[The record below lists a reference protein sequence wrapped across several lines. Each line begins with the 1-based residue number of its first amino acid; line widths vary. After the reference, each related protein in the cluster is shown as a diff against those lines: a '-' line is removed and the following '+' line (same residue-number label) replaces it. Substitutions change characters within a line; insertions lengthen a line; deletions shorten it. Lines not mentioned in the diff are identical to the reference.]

1 MKYLSKEELE
11 DITNELLEN
20 PTRETLKVL
29 NNKYNSEENGGETK
43 NIVEPIPVKEDVP
56 EVPITPEIKLD
67 IPTFEVPNNTNTP
80 ESTAQNMNIPTFNI
94 PGSTPVNEVP
104 NSESIQNN
112 KPLGETIPISSEPT
126 IPVNNNINDNIPS
139 LEVPQSMPVQN
150 NNAQVN
156 FSGNLWE
163 PQMPT
168 IGNMMETTDNFNT
181 VQNTM
186 PNINPNIQNTPFF
199 GPATESVNNPI
210 PVNNVPNNGP
220 SMFGQIQQNYN
231 QGA

>member
-29 NNKYNSEENGGETK
+29 NNKYNSEENGVETK
-43 NIVEPIPVKEDVP
+43 SIVEPVKIDVP
-56 EVPITPEIKLD
+56 EVKLD
-67 IPTFEVPNNTNTP
+67 IPTFEVPNTTNTP
-80 ESTAQNMNIPTFNI
+80 ESNTPNMNIPTFNI
-94 PGSTPVNEVP
+94 PGSASVNEV
-104 NSESIQNN
+104 QNN

-126 IPVNNNINDNIPS
+126 VPVNDNINDNIPS
-139 LEVPQSMPVQN
+139 LEVPQSVPVQN

-181 VQNTM
+181 SQNTM
-186 PNINPNIQNTPFF
+186 PNTNPNIQNTPFF
-199 GPATESVNNPI
+199 GPVTESVNNPI

>member
-29 NNKYNSEENGGETK
+29 NNKYNSEENGVETK
-43 NIVEPIPVKEDVP
+43 SIVEPVKIDAP
-56 EVPITPEIKLD
+56 EVKLD
-67 IPTFEVPNNTNTP
+67 IPTFEVPNTTNTP
-80 ESTAQNMNIPTFNI
+80 ESNTPNMNIPTFNI
-94 PGSTPVNEVP
+94 PGSASVNEV
-104 NSESIQNN
+104 QNN

-139 LEVPQSMPVQN
+139 LEVPQSVPVQN

-181 VQNTM
+181 AQNTM
-186 PNINPNIQNTPFF
+186 PNTNPNIQNTPFF

>member
-29 NNKYNSEENGGETK
+29 NNKYNSEENGVETK
-43 NIVEPIPVKEDVP
+43 SIVEPVKVDVP
-56 EVPITPEIKLD
+56 EVKLD
-67 IPTFEVPNNTNTP
+67 IPTFEVPNTTNTP
-80 ESTAQNMNIPTFNI
+80 ESNTPNMNIPTFNI
-94 PGSTPVNEVP
+94 PGSASVNEV
-104 NSESIQNN
+104 QNN

-126 IPVNNNINDNIPS
+126 VPVNNNINDNIPS
-139 LEVPQSMPVQN
+139 LEVPQSVPVQN

-186 PNINPNIQNTPFF
+186 PNTNPNIQNTPFF
-199 GPATESVNNPI
+199 GPVTESVNNPI

>member
-29 NNKYNSEENGGETK
+29 NNKYNSEENGVETK
-43 NIVEPIPVKEDVP
+43 SIVEPVKIDVP
-56 EVPITPEIKLD
+56 EVKVD
-67 IPTFEVPNNTNTP
+67 IPTFEVPNTTNTP
-80 ESTAQNMNIPTFNI
+80 ESNTPNMNIPTFNI
-94 PGSTPVNEVP
+94 PGSASVNEV
-104 NSESIQNN
+104 QKN

-126 IPVNNNINDNIPS
+126 VPVNNNINDNIPS
-139 LEVPQSMPVQN
+139 LEVPQSVPVQN

-186 PNINPNIQNTPFF
+186 PNTNPNIQNTPFF
-199 GPATESVNNPI
+199 GPVTESVNNPI

>member
-43 NIVEPIPVKEDVP
+43 SIVEPVKVDVP
-56 EVPITPEIKLD
+56 EVPIAPEVKPD
-67 IPTFEVPNNTNTP
+67 IPTFEVPNTTNTP
-80 ESTAQNMNIPTFNI
+80 ESTTPNMNIPTFNI
-94 PGSTPVNEVP
+94 PGSAPVNEV
-104 NSESIQNN
+104 QNN
-112 KPLGETIPISSEPT
+112 KPLEETIPISSEPT
-126 IPVNNNINDNIPS
+126 VPVNNNINDNIPS

-150 NNAQVN
+150 NNNAPVN

-181 VQNTM
+181 VQNTI
-186 PNINPNIQNTPFF
+186 PNINPSSQNNPFF
-199 GPATESVNNPI
+199 GPVTEPVNNPI
-210 PVNNVPNNGP
+210 PVNSVPNNGP

>member
-29 NNKYNSEENGGETK
+29 NNKYNSEENGVETK
-43 NIVEPIPVKEDVP
+43 SIVEPVKIDVP
-56 EVPITPEIKLD
+56 EVKLD
-67 IPTFEVPNNTNTP
+67 IPTFEVPNTTNTP
-80 ESTAQNMNIPTFNI
+80 ESNTPNMNIPTFNI
-94 PGSTPVNEVP
+94 PGSASVNEV
-104 NSESIQNN
+104 QNN

-126 IPVNNNINDNIPS
+126 VPVNNNINDNIPS
-139 LEVPQSMPVQN
+139 LEVPQSVPVQN

-186 PNINPNIQNTPFF
+186 PNTNPNIQNTPFF
-199 GPATESVNNPI
+199 GPVTESVNNPI
-210 PVNNVPNNGP
+210 PVNNVPNNGQ

>member
-29 NNKYNSEENGGETK
+29 NNKYNSEENGVETK
-43 NIVEPIPVKEDVP
+43 SIVEPVKIDVP
-56 EVPITPEIKLD
+56 EVKLD
-67 IPTFEVPNNTNTP
+67 IPTFEVPNTTNTP
-80 ESTAQNMNIPTFNI
+80 ESNTPNMNIPTFNI
-94 PGSTPVNEVP
+94 PGSASVNEV
-104 NSESIQNN
+104 QNN

-126 IPVNNNINDNIPS
+126 VPVNNNINDNIPS
-139 LEVPQSMPVQN
+139 LEVPQSVPVQN

-186 PNINPNIQNTPFF
+186 PNINPSNQNTPFF

>member
-29 NNKYNSEENGGETK
+29 NNKYNSEENGVETK
-43 NIVEPIPVKEDVP
+43 SIVEPVKIDVP
-56 EVPITPEIKLD
+56 EVKLD
-67 IPTFEVPNNTNTP
+67 IPTFEVPNTTNTP
-80 ESTAQNMNIPTFNI
+80 ESNTPNMNIPTFNI
-94 PGSTPVNEVP
+94 PRSAPVNEV
-104 NSESIQNN
+104 QNN

-126 IPVNNNINDNIPS
+126 VPVNNNINDNIPS
-139 LEVPQSMPVQN
+139 LEVPQSVPVQN

-186 PNINPNIQNTPFF
+186 PNTNPNIQNTPFF
-199 GPATESVNNPI
+199 GPVTESVNNPI

>member
-11 DITNELLEN
+11 DITNELLAN

-29 NNKYNSEENGGETK
+29 NNKYNGEEVK
-43 NIVEPIPVKEDVP
+43 SIVESVKKDVP
-56 EVPITPEIKLD
+56 EVPNAPEVKLD
-67 IPTFEVPNNTNTP
+67 IPTFEVPNTTNTP
-80 ESTAQNMNIPTFNI
+80 ESTAPNTNIPTFNI

-126 IPVNNNINDNIPS
+126 ASVNNNINDNIPS
-139 LEVPQSMPVQN
+139 LEVPQSIPVQN

-181 VQNTM
+181 TQNTI
-186 PNINPNIQNTPFF
+186 PNINPSSQNTPFF
-199 GPATESVNNPI
+199 GPVTEPVNNPI

>member
-43 NIVEPIPVKEDVP
+43 SIVEPVKVDVP
-56 EVPITPEIKLD
+56 EVPIAPEVKPD
-67 IPTFEVPNNTNTP
+67 IPTFEVPNTKNTP
-80 ESTAQNMNIPTFNI
+80 ESNTPNMNIPTFNI
-94 PGSTPVNEVP
+94 PGSASVNEV
-104 NSESIQNN
+104 QNN

-126 IPVNNNINDNIPS
+126 VPVNNNINDNIPS
-139 LEVPQSMPVQN
+139 LEVPQSVPVQN

-186 PNINPNIQNTPFF
+186 PNINPSNQNTPFF

-210 PVNNVPNNGP
+210 RYRK
-220 SMFGQIQQNYN
+220 YN
-231 QGA
+231 KT

>member
-29 NNKYNSEENGGETK
+29 NNKYNSEENGVETK
-43 NIVEPIPVKEDVP
+43 SIVEPVKIDAP
-56 EVPITPEIKLD
+56 EVKLD
-67 IPTFEVPNNTNTP
+67 IPTFEVPNTTNTP
-80 ESTAQNMNIPTFNI
+80 ESNTPNMNIPTFNI
-94 PGSTPVNEVP
+94 PGSASVNEV
-104 NSESIQNN
+104 QNN

-126 IPVNNNINDNIPS
+126 VPVNNNINDNIPS
-139 LEVPQSMPVQN
+139 LEVPQSVPVQN

-186 PNINPNIQNTPFF
+186 PNTNPNIQNTPFF
-199 GPATESVNNPI
+199 GPVTESVNNPI

>member
-29 NNKYNSEENGGETK
+29 NNKYNSEENGVETK
-43 NIVEPIPVKEDVP
+43 SIVEPVKIDVP
-56 EVPITPEIKLD
+56 EVKLD
-67 IPTFEVPNNTNTP
+67 IPTFEVPNTTNTP
-80 ESTAQNMNIPTFNI
+80 ESNTPNMNIPTFNI
-94 PGSTPVNEVP
+94 PGSASVNEV
-104 NSESIQNN
+104 QNN

-126 IPVNNNINDNIPS
+126 VPVNNNINDNIPS
-139 LEVPQSMPVQN
+139 LEVPQSVPVQN

-181 VQNTM
+181 AQNTM
-186 PNINPNIQNTPFF
+186 PNTNPNIQNTPFF

>member
-29 NNKYNSEENGGETK
+29 NNKYNSEENGVETK
-43 NIVEPIPVKEDVP
+43 SIVEPVKIDVP
-56 EVPITPEIKLD
+56 EVKLD
-67 IPTFEVPNNTNTP
+67 IPTFEVPNTTNTP
-80 ESTAQNMNIPTFNI
+80 ESNTPNMNIPTFNI
-94 PGSTPVNEVP
+94 PGSASVNEV
-104 NSESIQNN
+104 QNN

-126 IPVNNNINDNIPS
+126 VPVNNNINDNIPS
-139 LEVPQSMPVQN
+139 LEVPQSVPVQN

-181 VQNTM
+181 SQNTM
-186 PNINPNIQNTPFF
+186 PNTNPNIQNTPFF
-199 GPATESVNNPI
+199 GPVTESVNNPI

>member
-29 NNKYNSEENGGETK
+29 NNKYNSEENGVETK
-43 NIVEPIPVKEDVP
+43 SIVETVKIDVP
-56 EVPITPEIKLD
+56 EVKVD
-67 IPTFEVPNNTNTP
+67 IPTFEVPNTTNTP
-80 ESTAQNMNIPTFNI
+80 ESNTPNMNIPTFNI
-94 PGSTPVNEVP
+94 PGSASVNEV
-104 NSESIQNN
+104 QNN

-126 IPVNNNINDNIPS
+126 VPVNNNINDNIPS
-139 LEVPQSMPVQN
+139 LEVPQSVPVQN

-186 PNINPNIQNTPFF
+186 PNTNPNIQNTPFF
-199 GPATESVNNPI
+199 GPVTESVNNPI

>member
-29 NNKYNSEENGGETK
+29 NNKYNSEENGVETK
-43 NIVEPIPVKEDVP
+43 SIVEPVKIDVP
-56 EVPITPEIKLD
+56 EVKLD
-67 IPTFEVPNNTNTP
+67 IPTFEVPNTTNTP
-80 ESTAQNMNIPTFNI
+80 ESNTPNMNIPTFNI
-94 PGSTPVNEVP
+94 PGSASVNEV
-104 NSESIQNN
+104 QNN

-139 LEVPQSMPVQN
+139 LEVPQSVPVQN

-186 PNINPNIQNTPFF
+186 PNTNPNIQNTPFF
-199 GPATESVNNPI
+199 GPVTESVNNPI

>member
-29 NNKYNSEENGGETK
+29 NNKYNSEENGVETK
-43 NIVEPIPVKEDVP
+43 SIVEPVKIDAP
-56 EVPITPEIKLD
+56 EVPIAPEVKLD
-67 IPTFEVPNNTNTP
+67 IPTFEVPNTTNTP
-80 ESTAQNMNIPTFNI
+80 ESNTPNMNIPTFNI
-94 PGSTPVNEVP
+94 PGSASVNEV
-104 NSESIQNN
+104 QNN

-126 IPVNNNINDNIPS
+126 VPVNNNINDNIPS
-139 LEVPQSMPVQN
+139 LEVPQSVPVQN

-186 PNINPNIQNTPFF
+186 PNTNPNIQNTPFF
-199 GPATESVNNPI
+199 GPVTEPVNNPI

-231 QGA
+231 IGA

>member
-29 NNKYNSEENGGETK
+29 NNKYNSEENGVETK
-43 NIVEPIPVKEDVP
+43 SIVEPVKIDVP
-56 EVPITPEIKLD
+56 EVKLD
-67 IPTFEVPNNTNTP
+67 IPTFEVPNTTNTP
-80 ESTAQNMNIPTFNI
+80 ESNTPNMNIPTFNI
-94 PGSTPVNEVP
+94 PGSASVNEV
-104 NSESIQNN
+104 QNN

-126 IPVNNNINDNIPS
+126 VPVNNNINDNIPS
-139 LEVPQSMPVQN
+139 LEVPQSVPVQN

-186 PNINPNIQNTPFF
+186 PNTNPNIQNTPFF
-199 GPATESVNNPI
+199 GPVTEPVNNPI

-231 QGA
+231 IGA

>member
-29 NNKYNSEENGGETK
+29 NNKYNSEENGVETK
-43 NIVEPIPVKEDVP
+43 SIVEPVKVDVP
-56 EVPITPEIKLD
+56 EVKLD
-67 IPTFEVPNNTNTP
+67 IPTFEVPNTTNTP
-80 ESTAQNMNIPTFNI
+80 ESNTPNMNIPTFNI
-94 PGSTPVNEVP
+94 PGSASVNEV
-104 NSESIQNN
+104 QNN

-126 IPVNNNINDNIPS
+126 VPVNNNINDNIPS
-139 LEVPQSMPVQN
+139 LEVPQSVPVQN
-150 NNAQVN
+150 HNAQVN

-186 PNINPNIQNTPFF
+186 PNTNPNIQNTPFF
-199 GPATESVNNPI
+199 GPVTESVNNPI

>member
-29 NNKYNSEENGGETK
+29 NNKYNSEENGVETK
-43 NIVEPIPVKEDVP
+43 SIVEPVKIDVP
-56 EVPITPEIKLD
+56 EAKLD
-67 IPTFEVPNNTNTP
+67 IPTFEVPNTTNTP
-80 ESTAQNMNIPTFNI
+80 ESNTPNMNIPTFNI
-94 PGSTPVNEVP
+94 PGSASVNEV
-104 NSESIQNN
+104 QNN

-126 IPVNNNINDNIPS
+126 VPVNNNINDNIPS
-139 LEVPQSMPVQN
+139 LEVPQSVPVQN

-186 PNINPNIQNTPFF
+186 PNTNPNIQNTPFF
-199 GPATESVNNPI
+199 GPVTESVNNPI

>member
-29 NNKYNSEENGGETK
+29 NNKYNGEEIKSISE
-43 NIVEPIPVKEDVP
+43 PVREDIP
-56 EVPITPEIKLD
+56 EVPSTPEIKLD
-67 IPTFEVPNNTNTP
+67 IPAFEVPNTRIAS
-80 ESTAQNMNIPTFNI
+80 ESTITNMNIPTFNV
-94 PGSTPVNEVP
+94 PESTPVNEV
-104 NSESIQNN
+104 QNN
-112 KPLGETIPISSEPT
+112 RPLEETIPISSEPT

-150 NNAQVN
+150 NNNAPVN

-186 PNINPNIQNTPFF
+186 PNINPSSQNTPFF
-199 GPATESVNNPI
+199 GPVTEPVNNPI

>member
-29 NNKYNSEENGGETK
+29 NNKYNSEENGVETK
-43 NIVEPIPVKEDVP
+43 SIVEPVKIDVP
-56 EVPITPEIKLD
+56 EVPIAPEVKLD
-67 IPTFEVPNNTNTP
+67 IPTFEVPNTTNTP
-80 ESTAQNMNIPTFNI
+80 ESNTPNMNIPTFNI
-94 PGSTPVNEVP
+94 PGSASVNEV
-104 NSESIQNN
+104 QNN

-126 IPVNNNINDNIPS
+126 VPVNNNINDNIPS
-139 LEVPQSMPVQN
+139 LEVPQSVPVQN

-186 PNINPNIQNTPFF
+186 PNTNPNIQNTPFF
-199 GPATESVNNPI
+199 GQTTESVNNPI

-231 QGA
+231 MGA

>member
-29 NNKYNSEENGGETK
+29 NNKYNIEENGVETK
-43 NIVEPIPVKEDVP
+43 SIVEPVKIDVP
-56 EVPITPEIKLD
+56 EVKVD
-67 IPTFEVPNNTNTP
+67 IPTFEVPNTTNTP
-80 ESTAQNMNIPTFNI
+80 ESNTPNMNIPTFNI
-94 PGSTPVNEVP
+94 PGSASVNEV
-104 NSESIQNN
+104 QNN

-126 IPVNNNINDNIPS
+126 VPVNNNINDNIPS
-139 LEVPQSMPVQN
+139 LEVPQSVPVQN

-186 PNINPNIQNTPFF
+186 PNTNPNIQNTPFF
-199 GPATESVNNPI
+199 GPVTESVNNPI

>member
-11 DITNELLEN
+11 DITNELLTN

-29 NNKYNSEENGGETK
+29 NSKYNSEENGVETK
-43 NIVEPIPVKEDVP
+43 SIVEPVKVDVP
-56 EVPITPEIKLD
+56 EVKLD
-67 IPTFEVPNNTNTP
+67 IPTFEVPNTTNTP
-80 ESTAQNMNIPTFNI
+80 ESNTPNMNIPTFNI
-94 PGSTPVNEVP
+94 PGSASVNEV
-104 NSESIQNN
+104 QNN

-126 IPVNNNINDNIPS
+126 VPANNNINDNIPS
-139 LEVPQSMPVQN
+139 LEVPQSVPVQN

-186 PNINPNIQNTPFF
+186 PNTNPNIQNTPFF
-199 GPATESVNNPI
+199 GPVTESVNNPI